1 MSAVSSRATRAFW
14 LYKVDHV
21 SPEVGGDQFPI
32 NSSGHE
38 VLWYFMN
45 TATGANTGNELF
57 LSVGDRTVKAGDP
70 VSVTV
75 VEYDATGQSTPAA
88 GVRIVGGARRR
99 DGRER

>member
-1 MSAVSSRATRAFW
+1 MSAISSRATRAFW

-38 VLWYFMN
+38 VLWYLMN

-57 LSVGDRTVKAGDP
+57 LSRRATGSSRPATP
-70 VSVTV
+70 VEVTV
-75 VEYDATGQSTPAA
+75 LEYDATGESTPAA
-88 GVRIVGGARRR
+88 GVRIVGGGDA
-99 DGRER
+99 